1 MATVD
6 LIRIEASEPRTTSRP
21 HALPLGAVYTD
32 LETFQWR
39 VPRFNSVD
47 SDEHIRTLVRALK
60 SAHQPL
66 QPLLVF
72 PVGKRFFVVDGHHRL
87 AAYRKARWKGPIPVE
102 VFEGTL
108 DDARLAALEGNIRD
122 KLRMSGP
129 EKKEAAWKL
138 VKDGKLSKSE
148 IVKRGVASD
157 GTVSAM
163 RKVLKTLEALKD
175 YGGDLALLSWVEARR
190 VGAEEKES
198 DPEWKTKKA
207 MKIVDALKKA
217 KIGQGFM
224 KDPEVTALALQM
236 LNPKLPGALARQ
248 WWFDDPDLK
257 SEMADELRR
266 DDDPYG
272 LLEEPEEPE
281 ASALEF

>member
-6 LIRIEASEPRTTSRP
+6 LLRIEASEPRTTSKP
-21 HALPLGAVYTD
+21 HALPLAALYTD

-39 VPRFNSVD
+39 VSRFNSVE
-47 SDEHIRTLVRALK
+47 SDEHVRTLTRALK
-60 SAHQPL
+60 SAGQPL
-66 QPLLVF
+66 QALLVF
-72 PVGKRFFVVDGHHRL
+72 PIGKRFFVVDGHHRL
-87 AAYRKARWKGPIPVE
+87 TAYRKARWKGPIPVE
-102 VFEGTL
+102 VFAGTL

-122 KLRMSGP
+122 KLPMSGP

-138 VKDGKLSKSE
+138 VKEGKLSKAQ
-148 IVKRGVASD
+148 IVTWGVASD

-163 RKVLKTLEALKD
+163 RKVLKNLKD
-175 YGGDLALLSWVEARR
+175 YGTDLALLSWVEARR
-190 VGAEEKES
+190 VGIEPKDG
-198 DPEWKTKKA
+198 DPERKLKKA

-224 KDPEVTALALQM
+224 RDPEVTALALQM
-236 LNPKLPGALARQ
+236 LNPNLPGALARQ

-257 SEMADELRR
+257 VEMADELRR
-266 DDDPYG
+266 EGDPYG

-281 ASALEF
+281 ATVGF